1 MECELKN
8 VVRMKDLG
16 GTTINIDGGIH
27 VISTRLE
34 KVQVKFVVGD
44 EAKVIT
50 HTYGKGTR
58 TREAASLKNVGKTK
72 TTIHFNGREFNS
84 FEEMY
89 DYMANEGASDPN
101 NKPNCFQRQFGFFV
115 VRSA

>member
-34 KVQVKFVVGD
+34 KV
-44 EAKVIT
+44 
-50 HTYGKGTR
+50 
-58 TREAASLKNVGKTK
+58 
-72 TTIHFNGREFNS
+72 
-84 FEEMY
+84 
-89 DYMANEGASDPN
+89 
-101 NKPNCFQRQFGFFV
+101 
-115 VRSA
+115 